1 MVPFRTAAVLASLV
15 LAGVGPATA
24 QEHSTNPATRRFEA
38 GPCPFKADEKILAQV
53 RCGYLIVPENRARP
67 DGRQLRLA
75 VAIARSASATPRP
88 DPVVLLSGGPGDSF
102 VQNTARLMNVVMAGL
117 RADRDLIIWD
127 QRGTGF
133 SEPVFCPELN
143 PRWREIGARGL
154 ERSARVSERRQALA
168 DCRETMLR
176 QGVDLSQ
183 YNTVVSAHDLDDL
196 RRVLGVAQWNLVA
209 ISYGTRLA
217 LEAMRLAPQGIRS
230 AVLTSPLPPNQPIDV
245 RSAFADV
252 VARLS
257 RACAAQPDC
266 NAAYPETEQ
275 SLWAAV
281 RELDQKPVVRRSPD
295 GTQEAVINGN
305 RLVQGVMEATR
316 SRSSLALVPMM
327 VGEFRR
333 RNQTVIDTLARQ
345 LSDASAPRVSRVS
358 RGLNLTVRCHD
369 FSGPKQST
377 EQTVTSAIPELAD
390 FERDESLCDALH
402 PFRAAPW
409 SAAVSDIPTVIF
421 TGEFDVQTHRSYGA
435 AAARSLRN
443 SQVVE
448 IAGAGHGAGMGDEC
462 TRSIAREFLT
472 NPLATVDAR
481 CLSTLPSLRFVTD
494 VKAIAK

>member
-38 GPCPFKADEKILAQV
+38 GPCPFKADEQILAQV

-143 PRWREIGARGL
+143 ARWREIGARGL

-209 ISYGTRLA
+209 IF
-217 LEAMRLAPQGIRS
+217 IRH
-230 AVLTSPLPPNQPIDV
+230 AARA
-245 RSAFADV
+245 RSHAFGAAGYSKCGAD
-252 VARLS
+252 
-257 RACAAQPDC
+257 Q
-266 NAAYPETEQ
+266 
-275 SLWAAV
+275 
-281 RELDQKPVVRRSPD
+281 
-295 GTQEAVINGN
+295 
-305 RLVQGVMEATR
+305 
-316 SRSSLALVPMM
+316 
-327 VGEFRR
+327 
-333 RNQTVIDTLARQ
+333 
-345 LSDASAPRVSRVS
+345 SAPA
-358 RGLNLTVRCHD
+358 
-369 FSGPKQST
+369 
-377 EQTVTSAIPELAD
+377 ESAD
-390 FERDESLCDALH
+390 
-402 PFRAAPW
+402 
-409 SAAVSDIPTVIF
+409 
-421 TGEFDVQTHRSYGA
+421 
-435 AAARSLRN
+435 
-443 SQVVE
+443 
-448 IAGAGHGAGMGDEC
+448 
-462 TRSIAREFLT
+462 
-472 NPLATVDAR
+472 
-481 CLSTLPSLRFVTD
+481 
-494 VKAIAK
+494 